1 METAQSSN
9 SPNSSPSSS
18 VSSVALIVGAT
29 GMVGL
34 SLAEALNNPSTVG
47 GPWKVYGVARRPLP
61 TWFPP
66 SLLHKFI
73 TLDALNRDETVEKL
87 SPVAHEVT
95 HVFWV
100 AFQLREIEEVN
111 ISLNSTMLSNVVAA
125 LSSAG
130 SNSRLRHVTLQ
141 TGTKQYMGPIY
152 DPEHGSR
159 LVMHEPPFQ
168 EGMPRLPYPN
178 FYYALEDLLA
188 RDLPEGVTYSVHRSS
203 IIMGA
208 TPRSIH
214 NGLLTL
220 AVYATICRYKGL
232 PFRYPG
238 NKYTWEH
245 FCDMSDSRLLA
256 EQQIWAGTTE
266 GAKNQAF
273 NCSNGDFFT
282 WKGLWKVLCELFD
295 VDFVDL
301 DDAEKFDAMEM
312 MSGMGDVWDEIVEKQ
327 GLYKTKLEEV
337 NCFDAMKVVT
347 NFKFQHVCSMNKSR
361 EFGFVGFYDT
371 FKSVR
376 YWVGK
381 MREMKIIP

>member
-1 METAQSSN
+1 
-9 SPNSSPSSS
+9 
-18 VSSVALIVGAT
+18 
-29 GMVGL
+29 MVGL

-47 GPWKVYGVARRPLP
+47 GPWKVYGVARRP
-61 TWFPP
+61 
-66 SLLHKFI
+66 
-73 TLDALNRDETVEKL
+73 
-87 SPVAHEVT
+87 
-95 HVFWV
+95 
-100 AFQLREIEEVN
+100 
-111 ISLNSTMLSNVVAA
+111 
-125 LSSAG
+125 
-130 SNSRLRHVTLQ
+130 
-141 TGTKQYMGPIY
+141 
-152 DPEHGSR
+152 
-159 LVMHEPPFQ
+159 
-168 EGMPRLPYPN
+168 
-178 FYYALEDLLA
+178 
-188 RDLPEGVTYSVHRSS
+188 
-203 IIMGA
+203 
-208 TPRSIH
+208 
-214 NGLLTL
+214 
-220 AVYATICRYKGL
+220 
-232 PFRYPG
+232 RYPG

>member
-232 PFRYPG
+232 PFR
-238 NKYTWEH
+238 
-245 FCDMSDSRLLA
+245 
-256 EQQIWAGTTE
+256 
-266 GAKNQAF
+266 
-273 NCSNGDFFT
+273 NGDFFT